1 MSARNVLMMQ
11 EWSEATPSRYQD
23 HVVAHVLGAT
33 ALGYF
38 ILEDAAYVLLDIALI
53 WTIYTSGEMDLM
65 PQAVVISDLEADEN
79 LKSELSLDAARLHR
93 GETESL
99 ARMKAMPAEF
109 LITDVKLYARDELS
123 RVTLEA
129 EEASFTF
136 EGSPQTGEISVKEVF
151 SS

>member
-1 MSARNVLMMQ
+1 MMH
-11 EWSEATPSRYQD
+11 EWSQAALSRYQE
-23 HVVAHVLGAT
+23 HVIAHVLGAT

-53 WTIYTSGEMDLM
+53 WTIYTSGEMALM

-79 LKSELSLDAARLHR
+79 LKNELMADADRLHSGEAELAARI
-93 GETESL
+93 
-99 ARMKAMPAEF
+99 KPMPQEF
-109 LITDVKLYARDELS
+109 LITDVSLYAKGELR

-136 EGSPQTGEISVKEVF
+136 EGSPLTGEIQVKEVL
-151 SS
+151 STE